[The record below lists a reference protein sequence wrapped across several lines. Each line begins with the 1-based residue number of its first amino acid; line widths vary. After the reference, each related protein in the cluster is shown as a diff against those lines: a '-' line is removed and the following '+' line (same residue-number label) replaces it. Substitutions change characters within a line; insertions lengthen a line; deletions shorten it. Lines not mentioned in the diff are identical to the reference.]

1 MRNPASYEVQ
11 ILQSLYKE
19 PRKSRSDLSQE
30 LRLNKS
36 SVSEYINQLLDKKI
50 ILEKGMGDSTTK
62 GGRRP
67 ISLEINYRYGLFLG
81 IDVAPDQI
89 SYALCDLELKMVDY
103 QSQKL
108 LVNRDNVLTHS
119 IQIIE
124 TALKKASPYRG
135 GLLGVAFSIHGIVD
149 GHTIRFTPNYNI
161 YKGNLYQEIRARYPF
176 LPVHLINESNASALC
191 ESYSSHI
198 RNLVAV
204 NVGRGLGAGIIVEG
218 QLIHG
223 VNGYAGEIGH
233 VVIMP
238 GGRKC
243 NCGNRGCFEQYCAD
257 ESLVEYYNTLSDRP
271 IHSILE
277 LIDRHQ
283 SGDEYAEKAIA
294 YNLKYMALL
303 MNHIMKMT
311 APEVIVINSDLA
323 YYLDSYI
330 DQLQNMTSM
339 TYKQNIVIKP
349 SLFHHRSV
357 LLGDIYLAITEFLK
371 NYQL

>member
-89 SYALCDLELKMVDY
+89 SYALCDLELNMVDY
-103 QSQKL
+103 QSQKI

-161 YKGNLYQEIRARYPF
+161 YKGNLYQEIHARYPF

-233 VVIMP
+233 VVIVP

-271 IHSILE
+271 IHSIPE
-277 LIDRHQ
+277 LIDRHR
-283 SGDEYAEKAIA
+283 SEDENAEKAIA